1 MMLGLKCHYHT
12 ISPIPSTN
20 PNQKLQAIN
29 KPFFRFPPT
38 RSHGLS
44 YIQLRSRRKN
54 PMRCN
59 AEESDGNGPGRS
71 EEAPR
76 VNLRWGELV
85 LDPDRNNVVAV
96 GLTGA
101 LAWAGVWMMWQLFI
115 VTMAILIAAI
125 KYTFVGVLICGVITL
140 L

>member
-1 MMLGLKCHYHT
+1 
-12 ISPIPSTN
+12 
-20 PNQKLQAIN
+20 
-29 KPFFRFPPT
+29 
-38 RSHGLS
+38 
-44 YIQLRSRRKN
+44 
-54 PMRCN
+54 MRCN

-125 KYTFVGVLICGVITL
+125 NEL
-140 L
+140 